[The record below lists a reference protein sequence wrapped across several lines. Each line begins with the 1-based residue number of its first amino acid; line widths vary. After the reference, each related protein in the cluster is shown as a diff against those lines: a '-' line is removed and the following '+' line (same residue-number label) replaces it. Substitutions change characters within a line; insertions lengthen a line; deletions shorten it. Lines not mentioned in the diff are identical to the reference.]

1 METSTLSF
9 DNLQIT
15 LDSFINDFIQT
26 YKSLLIRDDKKASGN
41 LISSLKPVTIQFK
54 NNKFEANISIASY
67 WKYVEY
73 GRRPGKF
80 PPINK
85 ILNWIKVKPVIPR
98 PMNGLK
104 PPTEPQLAFLIAR
117 KIARDGIKAGNQFKE
132 ALDMTWNRHY
142 NNISNA
148 ITEDLNQA
156 IDLVTLL

>member
-1 METSTLSF
+1 METSTLTF
-9 DNLQIT
+9 DNLQIA

-41 LISSLKPVTIQFK
+41 LISSLKPVSIQFK
-54 NNKFEANISIASY
+54 NNKYEADISIASY

-148 ITEDLNQA
+148 ISKDLNEMV
-156 IDLVTLL
+156 DLVTFS